1 MSIQSTNSSKF
12 FSDSYENYFNNIKN
26 NNNIDNIISNYK
38 TIILKSIP
46 YSKETLFYFIFIIK
60 NLLNNNNLKILIE
73 KYLNNFPYLKKNN
86 FDEIK
91 NLIENECSKTLL
103 ILFKSIIHF
112 NSKLILPI
120 IKQNFYE
127 TDFIKINESPATF
140 RLTLKKLCFFLF
152 QLKIDL
158 MNILNDEI
166 KNYKEKNIMNNNDTN
181 KIKSAIQIEMEKL
194 QIRRLSFYN
203 EKIDSPQNII
213 YNIAKILLKSIN
225 EFIKLKKFSNFGYQ
239 QIQIDIAYIQNFF
252 KKNFIFVDVENILE
266 GFHNEIIKNCA
277 FNTINDLNNNVLSN
291 ELINDIIQLN
301 EKEFNENKNKFNENN
316 N

>member
-1 MSIQSTNSSKF
+1 MSIQSTNSSNF
-12 FSDSYENYFNNIKN
+12 FSNSYENYFNNIKN
-26 NNNIDNIISNYK
+26 NINNDNIISNYK
-38 TIILKSIP
+38 NIILNSII
-46 YSKETLFYFIFIIK
+46 YSKETLFYFIYIIK
-60 NLLNNNNLKILIE
+60 NLLMNNNLKILIE
-73 KYLNNFPYLKKNN
+73 KYLNNFPQLKKNN

-91 NLIENECSKTLL
+91 NSIEIECSKTLL

-112 NSKLILPI
+112 NSKIILPI
-120 IKQNFYE
+120 IKQTFFE

-140 RLTLKKLCFFLF
+140 RLSLKKLCFFLF

-158 MNILNDEI
+158 MNILNEES
-166 KNYKEKNIMNNNDTN
+166 KNYKEKNIINDSN

-203 EKIDSPQNII
+203 EKIETPQNII

-225 EFIKLKKFSNFGYQ
+225 EFVKLKKFSNFGYQ
-239 QIQIDIAYIQNFF
+239 QIQIDVAYIQNFF

-291 ELINDIIQLN
+291 DLINDIIQLS
-301 EKEFNENKNKFNENN
+301 EKEFNEIKNKFNNENN